1 MKRLFI
7 LLLSAFVALNGF
19 ALSVKFNI
27 NRTKNDTLVV
37 GNYFGSYKNMMVL
50 DTVILKNG
58 VGEFKNDTLKSGLYF
73 LYNDKNKYDLLLSG
87 SEKNLKVTFQASD
100 FFSTAKIE
108 GSPIAA
114 SFVDYMKIIND
125 KKEIVKRDSTL
136 SESTGKVV
144 SEYLNKVIAAN
155 QNNILGKFL
164 NFYTPVVVPEGTPEY
179 RFKFYKQHFFDNA
192 NIFDG
197 ELLHTP
203 LAEEKLTEYFSTLV
217 GTPTEICNDVD
228 TLIARSNSDNEI
240 FRFVLVSTFQHYLK
254 SNQVIA
260 ENIWVHIAQKWY
272 LPYATWSDF
281 AYTERLKHEVK
292 MRLPNRIG
300 EKAPDFDITV
310 LSTND
315 FLAAQTDT
323 VKRKDVYQGKEAKL
337 STIVGNDYTL
347 LIFFEGDCSHC
358 KEVMPHFYEVFN
370 KYAPKGLRSVIV
382 HNNNTPE
389 GKILWCDYI
398 NNNKMY
404 DWINCW
410 SPYSNQYKD
419 LYNIVSTPTVYLL
432 NKGIIELK
440 NIDSKTLD
448 EYLKNKNL

>member
-1 MKRLFI
+1 MKRVLIILFGV
-7 LLLSAFVALNGF
+7 LFCSQGF
-19 ALSVKFNI
+19 ALRVRFNI
-27 NRTKNDTLVV
+27 SNTKNDTLVI
-37 GNYFGSYKNMMVL
+37 GNYFGSYKNMLVL
-50 DTVILKNG
+50 DTIYLING
-58 VGEFKNDTLKSGLYF
+58 KGEFINDTIKSGLYF
-73 LYNDKNKYDLLLSG
+73 IYNDKNKYDLLFSE
-87 SEKNLKVTFQASD
+87 SEKNIYVTYKSPEFFPTVKIDGSAIAS
-100 FFSTAKIE
+100 
-108 GSPIAA
+108 
-114 SFVDYMKIIND
+114 SFVDYMKFLNE
-125 KKEIVKRDSTL
+125 KKELVKKDSTL
-136 SESTGKVV
+136 AQATSKEV
-144 SEYLNKVIAAN
+144 SAYINKTVAAN
-155 QNNILGKFL
+155 QTNILGKFL
-164 NFYTPVVVPEGTPEY
+164 NFFTPVVVPEGTPEY

-192 NIFDG
+192 NIFDA

-217 GTPTEICNDVD
+217 GTPKEICQEVD
-228 TLIARSNSDNEI
+228 TLLARSNNDKEV
-240 FRFVLVSTFQHYLK
+240 FRFVLVNSFQHYLK

-260 ENIWVHIAQKWY
+260 ENVWVHIAQKWY

-315 FLAAQTDT
+315 FQIAQTDS
-323 VKRKDVYQGKEAKL
+323 VKRKDVYQGKETKL
-337 STIVGNDYTL
+337 SSILADDYTL

-358 KEVMPHFYEVFN
+358 KEVMPHFYEVYH
-370 KYAPKGLRSVIV
+370 KYASKGLKSVIV

-410 SPYSNQYKD
+410 SPYSNKYKD

-432 NKGIIELK
+432 NKGVIELK
-440 NIDSKTLD
+440 NIDFKTLD
-448 EYLKNKNL
+448 EYLKNKI